1 MTGNPVPSAAERSE
15 AAFRTVT
22 RDDYT
27 VRPVAPRRMHLFRQA
42 DGRELQCAGPGRCRE
57 CNREAAA

>member
-1 MTGNPVPSAAERSE
+1 MTGDPAVGAAVQPK
-15 AAFRTVT
+15 AAFRVVT

-42 DGRELQCAGPGRCRE
+42 DGRDIQCAGPGRCRE
-57 CNREAAA
+57 CNRETAA